1 MIYLLHADAIKN
13 PVRLMHDRA
22 VHMNALPLTLAFLI
36 VV

>member
-1 MIYLLHADAIKN
+1 MTYLLHADAIKN